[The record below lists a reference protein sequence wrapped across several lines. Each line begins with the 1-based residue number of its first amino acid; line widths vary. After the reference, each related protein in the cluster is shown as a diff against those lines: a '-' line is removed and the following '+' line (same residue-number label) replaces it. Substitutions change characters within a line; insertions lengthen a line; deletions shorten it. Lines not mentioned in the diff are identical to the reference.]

1 MPWVGTIVHSGPFR
15 QASPGIKSAL
25 PTIGKSI
32 VRYLHAHTDT
42 YVRSVE
48 APIHSQAGLVKQPV
62 LKNNFSKVPN
72 LPSPVISNV
81 LNTELIEYDSVLR
94 KHLVSGFQYGF
105 RLGTLG
111 EAPSLIWKN
120 HKSATGNPVKVF
132 EKLAKAS
139 LKKRIAGPFKNPPLE
154 NFTCSSL
161 GLVPTSE
168 YGKFRL
174 IHDLSFP
181 KSNSVNSNIPPENSV
196 VQYDG
201 IDTVIKLVKKFGRNC
216 KLAKCDIE
224 DAFRI
229 VCVHPSDYHLLGFT
243 WNHYFYYDRCLPM
256 GTSSSR
262 QIFENFPV
270 PFNG

>member
-1 MPWVGTIVHSGPFR
+1 MMYGCGTCVKVIVNLGKNLWMNCTIEPFTERPIFIKVATMPWVGTIVHSGPFR

-154 NFTCSSL
+154 NFTGSC
-161 GLVPTSE
+161 T
-168 YGKFRL
+168 Y
-174 IHDLSFP
+174 I
-181 KSNSVNSNIPPENSV
+181 
-196 VQYDG
+196 
-201 IDTVIKLVKKFGRNC
+201 
-216 KLAKCDIE
+216 
-224 DAFRI
+224 
-229 VCVHPSDYHLLGFT
+229 
-243 WNHYFYYDRCLPM
+243 
-256 GTSSSR
+256 
-262 QIFENFPV
+262 
-270 PFNG
+270 